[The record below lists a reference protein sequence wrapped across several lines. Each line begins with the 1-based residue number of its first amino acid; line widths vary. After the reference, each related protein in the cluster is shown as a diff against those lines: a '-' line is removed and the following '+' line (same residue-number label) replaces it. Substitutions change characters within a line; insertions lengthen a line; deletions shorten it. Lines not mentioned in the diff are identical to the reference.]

1 MVKIRTIATAIF
13 NCCCLILA
21 AYMTIKQI
29 GTYLRNEDE
38 SVISFEEVKETS
50 SEDFATY
57 TICLLMDNGA
67 GMYKHDELIY
77 SKRQNIDEFG
87 LGTSNNFL
95 ELDGN
100 KLILTNM
107 SDRKGTGRQWSFYGK
122 DNPLYG
128 NWETNFFYDEL
139 YNPSRCDFGEIESM
153 PTKVDVEGFVNCT
166 AEREVVKTYDQHI
179 QLPGQGSLMAFK
191 RGDKV
196 YAVDYYQYH
205 DILMGSSTLYK
216 FEHKCFEGEYMTCK
230 MVPIKYTLEDVL
242 NIDFDKNT
250 EELSSFL
257 LSHDIEYINGSKKKW
272 FTELY
277 RNIESNHSLSL
288 DMKDRKESRNFL
300 DAEVKAFPEENTR
313 LLQNPLIK
321 VYQDPTRKCYSPD
334 LSQKLQK
341 RKERITLN
349 LEIMSETFN
358 LGYGGPFVTAF
369 LDIHVH
375 PQGQFVR
382 TIGKEIATYIIEDF
396 FVDCL
401 EMGMGYF
408 GGTCHGS
415 SLTFDFSRLTLLKSR
430 HDAEIS
436 CDKNLRNE
444 DVRIVETLL
453 NHTGIR
459 CIPMYWKSMLEN
471 QLNYSEC
478 TNESQYKMISELTA
492 NFASYEKLRSN
503 FDPPCM
509 EMMIV
514 TNVNKEPGR
523 SRRFYGIQEDWLGNI
538 PEEMLYLDI
547 AINHFSEQYQAIIN
561 TKVFT
566 VESCWAGIGG
576 FVGIFVGVSLMQVP
590 DIIMETI
597 NLMMKLKE
605 KVRK

>member
-77 SKRQNIDEFG
+77 SKRHKIDEFG

-100 KLILTNM
+100 KLIVQNM
-107 SDRKGTGRQWSFYGK
+107 SNRKGTGRQWSFYSE
-122 DNPLYG
+122 DDPLYG
-128 NWETNFFYDEL
+128 NWETNFYYDQL
-139 YNPSRCDFGEIESM
+139 YNPSRCDLGEIEYM
-153 PTKVDVEGFVNCT
+153 PRKVDVESFVNCQ
-166 AEREVVKTYDQHI
+166 AEKKVVKTYDQHI
-179 QLPGQGSLMAFK
+179 HGSRGSLIAFK
-191 RGDKV
+191 RDEKV

-205 DILMGSSTLYK
+205 DILMGSSTLFK
-216 FEHKCFEGEYMTCK
+216 FDHICFEGEFLMCK
-230 MVPIKYTLEDVL
+230 MVPIKYSLEDVL

-250 EELSSFL
+250 EELSLFL
-257 LSHDIEYINGSKKKW
+257 LSHDIEYMNGSKKSW

-277 RNIESNHSLSL
+277 RKIESNHSLSL
-288 DMKDRKESRNFL
+288 EMKEKESRNFF
-300 DAEVKAFPEENTR
+300 DAKAKAIPEDYTR
-313 LLQNPLIK
+313 LSLNPLIK
-321 VYQDPTRKCYSPD
+321 VYQDPTRKCYSPG
-334 LSQKLQK
+334 LNQTLQK
-341 RKERITLN
+341 KKERITLN
-349 LEIMSETFN
+349 IDKMSQMFE
-358 LGYGGPFVTAF
+358 LSYGGPFVTAF
-369 LDIHVH
+369 LEIHIH

-382 TIGKEIATYIIEDF
+382 TIGKEIATYIMEDF

-408 GGTCHGS
+408 GGTACHGS
-415 SLTFDFSRLTLLKSR
+415 SISFDFSHLTLLKSR

-436 CDKNLRNE
+436 CDKNLRDE
-444 DVRIVETLL
+444 DTRIIETLL

-459 CIPMYWKSMLEN
+459 CIPIYWKSLVKN

-492 NFASYEKLRSN
+492 KFASYERLRSN

-523 SRRFYGIQEDWLGNI
+523 PRRFYDIQEDRWELYA
-538 PEEMLYLDI
+538 EEMLYLDI

-576 FVGIFVGVSLMQVP
+576 FFGIFIGVSLMQVP
-590 DIIMETI
+590 EIIMEII

-605 KVRK
+605 KV